1 MEERKERK
9 RQQLVRRRI
18 PADLWDYFLE
28 SPEHWDFGGTTKD
41 GLQKGIS
48 AILMSPYT
56 VAPCWVEKESVNK
69 FVNLKM
75 KMTAVTQVVAEIKRF
90 SDEELPE
97 DKLLAAKR
105 KQAQATDRPP
115 DKLQTDLLISCN
127 ELTALTVIA
136 DKCFSN
142 EFLGS
147 ISAFVETTKI
157 ARLRLSCDS
166 YCTLSESTKLLKL
179 LYFNYEY

>member
-1 MEERKERK
+1 MEEKKERK
-9 RQQLVRRRI
+9 RQQLVRRWI

-28 SPEHWDFGGTTKD
+28 SPEHWDFGDTTKD

-48 AILMSPYT
+48 AILTSHYT
-56 VAPCWVEKESVNK
+56 IAPCWVEKESVNK

-75 KMTAVTQVVAEIKRF
+75 KMTAVTKAVAEIKKF

-115 DKLQTDLLISCN
+115 DKL
-127 ELTALTVIA
+127 
-136 DKCFSN
+136 
-142 EFLGS
+142 
-147 ISAFVETTKI
+147 
-157 ARLRLSCDS
+157 
-166 YCTLSESTKLLKL
+166 
-179 LYFNYEY
+179 